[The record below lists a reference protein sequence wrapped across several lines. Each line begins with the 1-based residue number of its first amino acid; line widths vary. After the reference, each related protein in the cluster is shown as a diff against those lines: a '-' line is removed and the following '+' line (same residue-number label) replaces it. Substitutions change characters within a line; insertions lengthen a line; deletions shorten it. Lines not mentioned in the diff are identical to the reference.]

1 MSPCSFPQASDV
13 VVSLFSSVVYI
24 GEVLFFELEPENRYS
39 RYAIM
44 VKNEDNRIVGHV
56 PAELSKIFN
65 KFLLEYGQIEAECI
79 GK

>member
-13 VVSLFSSVVYI
+13 VVYI
-24 GEVLFFELEPENRYS
+24 GEILFFELESENRYS
-39 RYAIM
+39 RYAVV

-79 GK
+79 GN